1 MRWFLCRY
9 FSPRSSTP
17 LLCPDAEA
25 QQDFCS
31 RNPVNL
37 PKRFGRKETSVKMKR
52 KGIQSDDS
60 IVKEKTVNK
69 IKTMLIKTRIMKPQ
83 RIIALMPWPLPTM
96 VFPESVLSTARVPVT
111 QTSFDL
117 SSQSRYHIADSRRR
131 HRKHGASGKRPAR
144 LIFRTQNPAE
154 HLLCRVFLF
163 VCSYLAW
170 ASATSLPCTR

>member
-69 IKTMLIKTRIMKPQ
+69 IKTMLIKTRIMKQQ
-83 RIIALMPWPLPTM
+83 RLIALMPWPLPTM
-96 VFPESVLSTARVPVT
+96 VFPESVLSTARVPVPNVV
-111 QTSFDL
+111 SVF
-117 SSQSRYHIADSRRR
+117 RYNFRIRKTCDKPYDFTGRAFSVDTRGNR
-131 HRKHGASGKRPAR
+131 HHRCLLVHFLLPFWAGRKEIK
-144 LIFRTQNPAE
+144 
-154 HLLCRVFLF
+154 LL
-163 VCSYLAW
+163 
-170 ASATSLPCTR
+170 